1 MLTRSIGEGGRGMAW
16 VAEGKVTFLTWVV
29 AGGSEGE
36 HSKEK
41 RAKKTQEGEEKEGF
55 MVVGKRK
62 PH

>member
-1 MLTRSIGEGGRGMAW
+1 
-16 VAEGKVTFLTWVV
+16 V

-55 MVVGKRK
+55 MMVGKRK